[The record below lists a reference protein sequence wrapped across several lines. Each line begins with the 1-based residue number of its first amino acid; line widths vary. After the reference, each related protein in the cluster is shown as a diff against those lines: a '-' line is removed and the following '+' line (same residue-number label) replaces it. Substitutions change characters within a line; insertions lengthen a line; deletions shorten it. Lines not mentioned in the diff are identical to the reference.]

1 MVEKHSG
8 LVHCGLARGA
18 CAQTSFISCTACGS
32 RQTAPFQLA
41 CPFPPGKLKHC
52 YRACSALIL
61 QLSSPGRK
69 MDEDIVVAPSVP
81 LGINLVVVDSDASM
95 LGDESG
101 DTDSEEAQL
110 FTEMIVKLSAAAAP
124 DPVRKMLLAAKA
136 EELTRTN
143 KAREAR
149 AARQGRTGPLQPAS
163 ASQLNRHNR
172 EEVVNYTYNNGNAA
186 RFRRGSRAA
195 SSSSLC
201 LTIRLT
207 EMNIKRYVENV
218 IRRSVMEG
226 RSPRCL

>member
-1 MVEKHSG
+1 MASREAPVHKRASSLAQ
-8 LVHCGLARGA
+8 LV
-18 CAQTSFISCTACGS
+18 AQDRLRHFS
-32 RQTAPFQLA
+32 L
-41 CPFPPGKLKHC
+41 PPPLPKQAGKLKHC
-52 YRACSALIL
+52 YRARSALIL
-61 QLSSPGRK
+61 QLSPPVRK
-69 MDEDIVVAPSVP
+69 MDEGIVVEPSVP

-124 DPVRKMLLAAKA
+124 DPVRKLLLAAKA

-149 AARQGRTGPLQPAS
+149 ERLGRS
-163 ASQLNRHNR
+163 AS
-172 EEVVNYTYNNGNAA
+172 
-186 RFRRGSRAA
+186 SP
-195 SSSSLC
+195 SLC
-201 LTIRLT
+201 FTIRLT

>member
-1 MVEKHSG
+1 M
-8 LVHCGLARGA
+8 
-18 CAQTSFISCTACGS
+18 AQDRLRHFS
-32 RQTAPFQLA
+32 L
-41 CPFPPGKLKHC
+41 PPPLPKQAGKLKHC
-52 YRACSALIL
+52 YRARSALIL
-61 QLSSPGRK
+61 QLSPPLRK
-69 MDEDIVVAPSVP
+69 MDEGIVVEPSVP

-124 DPVRKMLLAAKA
+124 DPVRKLLLAAKA
-136 EELTRTN
+136 EQLTRTN

-149 AARQGRTGPLQPAS
+149 ES
-163 ASQLNRHNR
+163 
-172 EEVVNYTYNNGNAA
+172 AA
-186 RFRRGSRAA
+186 RFRRSGRSA
-195 SSSSLC
+195 SSPSLC

-207 EMNIKRYVENV
+207 EMNIKHYVENV

>member
-1 MVEKHSG
+1 MASREAPVHKRASSLAK
-8 LVHCGLARGA
+8 LV
-18 CAQTSFISCTACGS
+18 AQDRLRHFSW
-32 RQTAPFQLA
+32 PPL
-41 CPFPPGKLKHC
+41 FPRHAGKLKRC
-52 YRACSALIL
+52 YRARSALIL
-61 QLSSPGRK
+61 QLSPPVRK
-69 MDEDIVVAPSVP
+69 MDEGIVVEPSVP
-81 LGINLVVVDSDASM
+81 FGINLVVVDSDASM

-110 FTEMIVKLSAAAAP
+110 FTEMILKLSAAAAP
-124 DPVRKMLLAAKA
+124 DPMRNLLLAAKA

-149 AARQGRTGPLQPAS
+149 ESILQQPLQPAS
-163 ASQLNRHNR
+163 
-172 EEVVNYTYNNGNAA
+172 
-186 RFRRGSRAA
+186 AA

-201 LTIRLT
+201 LMIRLT

>member
-1 MVEKHSG
+1 MRANSSIATERAFS
-8 LVHCGLARGA
+8 L
-18 CAQTSFISCTACGS
+18 
-32 RQTAPFQLA
+32 
-41 CPFPPGKLKHC
+41 PPPL
-52 YRACSALIL
+52 
-61 QLSSPGRK
+61 P
-69 MDEDIVVAPSVP
+69 APSVP

-101 DTDSEEAQL
+101 DTDSEEDQL
-110 FTEMIVKLSAAAAP
+110 FMEMIVKLSAAAAP
-124 DPVRKMLLAAKA
+124 DPVRKFLLTAKA

-149 AARQGRTGPLQPAS
+149 GRLGRS
-163 ASQLNRHNR
+163 AS
-172 EEVVNYTYNNGNAA
+172 
-186 RFRRGSRAA
+186 SP
-195 SSSSLC
+195 SLC

>member
-1 MVEKHSG
+1 MRANSSIATERAFS
-8 LVHCGLARGA
+8 L
-18 CAQTSFISCTACGS
+18 
-32 RQTAPFQLA
+32 
-41 CPFPPGKLKHC
+41 PPPL
-52 YRACSALIL
+52 
-61 QLSSPGRK
+61 P
-69 MDEDIVVAPSVP
+69 APSVP

-101 DTDSEEAQL
+101 DTDSEEDQL
-110 FTEMIVKLSAAAAP
+110 FMEMIVKLSAAAAP
-124 DPVRKMLLAAKA
+124 DPVRKFLLTAKA

-149 AARQGRTGPLQPAS
+149 ESILQQPLQPAS

-172 EEVVNYTYNNGNAA
+172 DEVINYIYNNGSAA
-186 RFRRGSRAA
+186 RFRRLGRSA
-195 SSSSLC
+195 SSPSLC

>member
-1 MVEKHSG
+1 MR
-8 LVHCGLARGA
+8 LV
-18 CAQTSFISCTACGS
+18 
-32 RQTAPFQLA
+32 
-41 CPFPPGKLKHC
+41 PP
-52 YRACSALIL
+52 
-61 QLSSPGRK
+61 
-69 MDEDIVVAPSVP
+69 D
-81 LGINLVVVDSDASM
+81 INLVVVDSDASM

-124 DPVRKMLLAAKA
+124 DSVRKLLLAAKA

-149 AARQGRTGPLQPAS
+149 ESILQQPLQSAS
-163 ASQLNRHNR
+163 ASQLNRHAYCHEGR
-172 EEVVNYTYNNGNAA
+172 SG
-186 RFRRGSRAA
+186 RSA
-195 SSSSLC
+195 SSHSLC

>member
-1 MVEKHSG
+1 MWPRARRLCTNELHLLHS
-8 LVHCGLARGA
+8 LWLKTDCAISA
-18 CAQTSFISCTACGS
+18 CLLPSPRHAGT
-32 RQTAPFQLA
+32 
-41 CPFPPGKLKHC
+41 LKHC

-61 QLSSPGRK
+61 QLSPPVRK
-69 MDEDIVVAPSVP
+69 MDEGIVVEPSVP

-101 DTDSEEAQL
+101 DTDSEEDQL
-110 FTEMIVKLSAAAAP
+110 FMEMIVKLSAAAAP
-124 DPVRKMLLAAKA
+124 DPVHKFLLTAKA

-149 AARQGRTGPLQPAS
+149 EGRS
-163 ASQLNRHNR
+163 
-172 EEVVNYTYNNGNAA
+172 
-186 RFRRGSRAA
+186 A
-195 SSSSLC
+195 SSSRERLGRSASSPSLC
-201 LTIRLT
+201 FTIRLT

>member
-1 MVEKHSG
+1 MRANSSIATERAFS
-8 LVHCGLARGA
+8 L
-18 CAQTSFISCTACGS
+18 
-32 RQTAPFQLA
+32 
-41 CPFPPGKLKHC
+41 PPPL
-52 YRACSALIL
+52 
-61 QLSSPGRK
+61 P
-69 MDEDIVVAPSVP
+69 APSVP

-124 DPVRKMLLAAKA
+124 DPVHKFLLTAKA

-149 AARQGRTGPLQPAS
+149 ASILQQPLQSAS

-172 EEVVNYTYNNGNAA
+172 DEG
-186 RFRRGSRAA
+186 RLGRSA
-195 SSSSLC
+195 SSHSLC

>member
-1 MVEKHSG
+1 MRANSSIATEHAFS
-8 LVHCGLARGA
+8 L
-18 CAQTSFISCTACGS
+18 
-32 RQTAPFQLA
+32 
-41 CPFPPGKLKHC
+41 PPPL
-52 YRACSALIL
+52 
-61 QLSSPGRK
+61 P
-69 MDEDIVVAPSVP
+69 APSVP

-124 DPVRKMLLAAKA
+124 DPVRKLLLAGKA

-149 AARQGRTGPLQPAS
+149 ERLGRS
-163 ASQLNRHNR
+163 
-172 EEVVNYTYNNGNAA
+172 
-186 RFRRGSRAA
+186 A
-195 SSSSLC
+195 SSSRERLGRSASSPSLC

>member
-1 MVEKHSG
+1 
-8 LVHCGLARGA
+8 
-18 CAQTSFISCTACGS
+18 
-32 RQTAPFQLA
+32 
-41 CPFPPGKLKHC
+41 
-52 YRACSALIL
+52 
-61 QLSSPGRK
+61 
-69 MDEDIVVAPSVP
+69 MDGDIVVAPSVP

-149 AARQGRTGPLQPAS
+149 EARQGRTGPLQPAS

-172 EEVVNYTYNNGNAA
+172 DEVINYTYNNGSAA
-186 RFRRGSRAA
+186 RFRRLGRSA

-218 IRRSVMEG
+218 IRRSVMER

>member
-1 MVEKHSG
+1 MRANSSIATERAFS
-8 LVHCGLARGA
+8 L
-18 CAQTSFISCTACGS
+18 
-32 RQTAPFQLA
+32 
-41 CPFPPGKLKHC
+41 PPPL
-52 YRACSALIL
+52 
-61 QLSSPGRK
+61 P
-69 MDEDIVVAPSVP
+69 APSVP

-124 DPVRKMLLAAKA
+124 DPVHKFLLTAKA

-149 AARQGRTGPLQPAS
+149 EGSS
-163 ASQLNRHNR
+163 ASSPR
-172 EEVVNYTYNNGNAA
+172 ERLG
-186 RFRRGSRAA
+186 RSA
-195 SSSSLC
+195 SSPSLC

>member
-1 MVEKHSG
+1 MRANSSIATERAFS
-8 LVHCGLARGA
+8 L
-18 CAQTSFISCTACGS
+18 
-32 RQTAPFQLA
+32 
-41 CPFPPGKLKHC
+41 PPPL
-52 YRACSALIL
+52 
-61 QLSSPGRK
+61 P
-69 MDEDIVVAPSVP
+69 APSVP

-101 DTDSEEAQL
+101 DTDSEEDQL
-110 FTEMIVKLSAAAAP
+110 FMEMIVKLSAAAAP
-124 DPVRKMLLAAKA
+124 DPVHKFLLTAKA

-149 AARQGRTGPLQPAS
+149 GRLGRS
-163 ASQLNRHNR
+163 AS
-172 EEVVNYTYNNGNAA
+172 
-186 RFRRGSRAA
+186 SP
-195 SSSSLC
+195 SLC

>member
-1 MVEKHSG
+1 MWPRARRLCTNELHLLHS
-8 LVHCGLARGA
+8 LWLKTDCAISA
-18 CAQTSFISCTACGS
+18 C
-32 RQTAPFQLA
+32 L
-41 CPFPPGKLKHC
+41 PPSPRHAGKLKHC

-61 QLSSPGRK
+61 QLSPPVRK
-69 MDEDIVVAPSVP
+69 MDEGIVVEPSVP

-124 DPVRKMLLAAKA
+124 DPVRKFLLTAKA

-149 AARQGRTGPLQPAS
+149 ERLGRS
-163 ASQLNRHNR
+163 
-172 EEVVNYTYNNGNAA
+172 
-186 RFRRGSRAA
+186 A
-195 SSSSLC
+195 SSSRERLGRSASSPSLC

>member
-1 MVEKHSG
+1 M
-8 LVHCGLARGA
+8 
-18 CAQTSFISCTACGS
+18 
-32 RQTAPFQLA
+32 
-41 CPFPPGKLKHC
+41 PPPL
-52 YRACSALIL
+52 
-61 QLSSPGRK
+61 P
-69 MDEDIVVAPSVP
+69 APSVP

-101 DTDSEEAQL
+101 DTDSEEDQL
-110 FTEMIVKLSAAAAP
+110 FMEMIVKLSAAAAP
-124 DPVRKMLLAAKA
+124 DPVRKFLLTAKA

-149 AARQGRTGPLQPAS
+149 GRLGRS
-163 ASQLNRHNR
+163 AS
-172 EEVVNYTYNNGNAA
+172 
-186 RFRRGSRAA
+186 SP
-195 SSSSLC
+195 SLC

>member
-1 MVEKHSG
+1 
-8 LVHCGLARGA
+8 
-18 CAQTSFISCTACGS
+18 
-32 RQTAPFQLA
+32 
-41 CPFPPGKLKHC
+41 
-52 YRACSALIL
+52 
-61 QLSSPGRK
+61 
-69 MDEDIVVAPSVP
+69 MDEGIVVEPSVP

-124 DPVRKMLLAAKA
+124 DPVRKLLLAAKA

-149 AARQGRTGPLQPAS
+149 ERLCRPAS
-163 ASQLNRHNR
+163 SP
-172 EEVVNYTYNNGNAA
+172 
-186 RFRRGSRAA
+186 
-195 SSSSLC
+195 SLC

>member
-1 MVEKHSG
+1 MRANSSIATERAFS
-8 LVHCGLARGA
+8 L
-18 CAQTSFISCTACGS
+18 
-32 RQTAPFQLA
+32 
-41 CPFPPGKLKHC
+41 PPPL
-52 YRACSALIL
+52 
-61 QLSSPGRK
+61 P
-69 MDEDIVVAPSVP
+69 APSVP

-101 DTDSEEAQL
+101 DTDSEEDQL
-110 FTEMIVKLSAAAAP
+110 FMEMIVKLSAAAAP
-124 DPVRKMLLAAKA
+124 DPVHKFLLTAKA

-149 AARQGRTGPLQPAS
+149 ESMLQQPLQPAS

-172 EEVVNYTYNNGNAA
+172 DEVNGNAI
-186 RFRRGSRAA
+186 RSRRLGRSA
-195 SSSSLC
+195 SSPSLC

>member
-1 MVEKHSG
+1 
-8 LVHCGLARGA
+8 
-18 CAQTSFISCTACGS
+18 
-32 RQTAPFQLA
+32 
-41 CPFPPGKLKHC
+41 
-52 YRACSALIL
+52 
-61 QLSSPGRK
+61 

-81 LGINLVVVDSDASM
+81 VGINLVVVDSDASM

-124 DPVRKMLLAAKA
+124 DPVRKFLLTAKA

-149 AARQGRTGPLQPAS
+149 KRLGRS
-163 ASQLNRHNR
+163 AS
-172 EEVVNYTYNNGNAA
+172 
-186 RFRRGSRAA
+186 SP
-195 SSSSLC
+195 SLC

-218 IRRSVMEG
+218 IRRSVMER

>member
-1 MVEKHSG
+1 MPR
-8 LVHCGLARGA
+8 ARDMRA
-18 CAQTSFISCTACGS
+18 NSSIATERAFS
-32 RQTAPFQLA
+32 L
-41 CPFPPGKLKHC
+41 PPPL
-52 YRACSALIL
+52 
-61 QLSSPGRK
+61 P
-69 MDEDIVVAPSVP
+69 APSVP

-101 DTDSEEAQL
+101 DTDSEEDQL
-110 FTEMIVKLSAAAAP
+110 FMEMIVKLSAAAAP
-124 DPVRKMLLAAKA
+124 DPVRKFLLTAKA

-149 AARQGRTGPLQPAS
+149 ERLGRS
-163 ASQLNRHNR
+163 
-172 EEVVNYTYNNGNAA
+172 
-186 RFRRGSRAA
+186 A
-195 SSSSLC
+195 SSSRERLGRSASSPSLC

>member
-1 MVEKHSG
+1 MRANSSIATERAFS
-8 LVHCGLARGA
+8 L
-18 CAQTSFISCTACGS
+18 
-32 RQTAPFQLA
+32 
-41 CPFPPGKLKHC
+41 PPPL
-52 YRACSALIL
+52 
-61 QLSSPGRK
+61 P
-69 MDEDIVVAPSVP
+69 APSVP

-101 DTDSEEAQL
+101 DTDSEEDQL
-110 FTEMIVKLSAAAAP
+110 FMEMIVKLSAAAAP
-124 DPVRKMLLAAKA
+124 DPVRKFLLTAKA

-149 AARQGRTGPLQPAS
+149 ERLGRS
-163 ASQLNRHNR
+163 AS
-172 EEVVNYTYNNGNAA
+172 
-186 RFRRGSRAA
+186 SP
-195 SSSSLC
+195 SLC

>member
-1 MVEKHSG
+1 MPR
-8 LVHCGLARGA
+8 ARDMRA
-18 CAQTSFISCTACGS
+18 NSSIATERAFN
-32 RQTAPFQLA
+32 L
-41 CPFPPGKLKHC
+41 PPPL
-52 YRACSALIL
+52 
-61 QLSSPGRK
+61 P
-69 MDEDIVVAPSVP
+69 APSVP

-101 DTDSEEAQL
+101 DTDSEEDQL
-110 FTEMIVKLSAAAAP
+110 FMEMIVKLSAAAAP
-124 DPVRKMLLAAKA
+124 DPVHKFLLTAKA

-149 AARQGRTGPLQPAS
+149 EGRS
-163 ASQLNRHNR
+163 
-172 EEVVNYTYNNGNAA
+172 
-186 RFRRGSRAA
+186 A
-195 SSSSLC
+195 SSSRERLGRSASSPSLC

>member
-1 MVEKHSG
+1 MHICLRLS
-8 LVHCGLARGA
+8 ARA
-18 CAQTSFISCTACGS
+18 SKASVICSTPTA
-32 RQTAPFQLA
+32 AFFDA
-41 CPFPPGKLKHC
+41 YAGKLKHC
-52 YRACSALIL
+52 YRARSALIL
-61 QLSSPGRK
+61 QLSPPLRK
-69 MDEDIVVAPSVP
+69 MDEGIVVEPSVP

-124 DPVRKMLLAAKA
+124 DPVRKLLLAGKA

-149 AARQGRTGPLQPAS
+149 ES
-163 ASQLNRHNR
+163 
-172 EEVVNYTYNNGNAA
+172 AA
-186 RFRRGSRAA
+186 RFRRVGRSA

>member
-1 MVEKHSG
+1 MWPRARRLCTNELHLLHS
-8 LVHCGLARGA
+8 LWLKTDCAISA
-18 CAQTSFISCTACGS
+18 CLLPSPRHAGT
-32 RQTAPFQLA
+32 
-41 CPFPPGKLKHC
+41 LKHC

-61 QLSSPGRK
+61 QLSPPVRK
-69 MDEDIVVAPSVP
+69 MDEGIVVEPSVP

-101 DTDSEEAQL
+101 DTDSEEDQL
-110 FTEMIVKLSAAAAP
+110 FMEMIVKLSAAAAP
-124 DPVRKMLLAAKA
+124 DPVRKLLLAAKA

-149 AARQGRTGPLQPAS
+149 ERLGRS
-163 ASQLNRHNR
+163 
-172 EEVVNYTYNNGNAA
+172 
-186 RFRRGSRAA
+186 A
-195 SSSSLC
+195 SSSRERLGRSASSPSLC

>member
-1 MVEKHSG
+1 
-8 LVHCGLARGA
+8 
-18 CAQTSFISCTACGS
+18 
-32 RQTAPFQLA
+32 
-41 CPFPPGKLKHC
+41 
-52 YRACSALIL
+52 
-61 QLSSPGRK
+61 
-69 MDEDIVVAPSVP
+69 MDEGIVFEPSVP
-81 LGINLVVVDSDASM
+81 LGINLGVVDSDASM

-124 DPVRKMLLAAKA
+124 DPVRKVLLAGKA

-149 AARQGRTGPLQPAS
+149 ESRLQQPLQPAS
-163 ASQLNRHNR
+163 ASQSNRHAYCHEGR
-172 EEVVNYTYNNGNAA
+172 LGRT
-186 RFRRGSRAA
+186 A
-195 SSSSLC
+195 SSHSPC